1 MFIHPYSDIRINVP
15 WVYMT
20 DAIFQIY
27 KRESIKRKSVKKWP
41 IQYILVCNSHHH
53 YVTRGKSSS
62 TTNTACL
69 VV

>member
-41 IQYILVCNSHHH
+41 IQYI
-53 YVTRGKSSS
+53 Y
-62 TTNTACL
+62 
-69 VV
+69 